1 MRLPLTKHSVNP
13 LLPSRVIKS
22 AWKLAFVLREAT
34 EKNKKKKNGAAHASQ
49 LSKEANREGEADRA
63 GATNLP

>member
-34 EKNKKKKNGAAHASQ
+34 EKKQKQKMVLHTH
-49 LSKEANREGEADRA
+49 LS
-63 GATNLP
+63 